1 MQTVLSITLLIA
13 AAGFM
18 AWTFGGKKL
27 YEKATGKKEKGDCG
41 PDCKCG

>member
-1 MQTVLSITLLIA
+1 MQTVLSITLLVA
-13 AAGFM
+13 AVGFM

-27 YEKATGKKEKGDCG
+27 YEKVTGTQEKENCG

>member
-1 MQTVLSITLLIA
+1 MQTVLSITLLVA
-13 AAGFM
+13 AVGFM

-27 YEKATGKKEKGDCG
+27 YKKATGARKQGDCG

>member
-1 MQTVLSITLLIA
+1 MQTVLSITLLVA

-18 AWTFGGKKL
+18 VWTFGGKKL
-27 YEKATGKKEKGDCG
+27 YDKATGAEKKEDCG